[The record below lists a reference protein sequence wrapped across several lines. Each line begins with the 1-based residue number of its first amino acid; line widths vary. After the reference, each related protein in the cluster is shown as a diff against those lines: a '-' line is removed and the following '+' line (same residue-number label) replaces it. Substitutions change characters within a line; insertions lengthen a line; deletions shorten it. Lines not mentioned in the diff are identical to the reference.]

1 MTLAKLIS
9 LLFPCNLKPLLPF
22 FVSHQLQHPWASSAG
37 GEASKQAK
45 DDDDS
50 PGANEDVR
58 GVGGVISDQGD
69 VRAQH

>member
-1 MTLAKLIS
+1 MAKHKS
-9 LLFPCNLKPLLPF
+9 RDP
-22 FVSHQLQHPWASSAG
+22 SHQLSKEDQGQKHGVQLQHPWASSAG